1 MPLYVQNGNLL
12 NKTGTL
18 GTSVGCC
25 CDPPVPPPPQELC
38 CCLTSSVTKVDSAE
52 ECDGTTSP
60 VASPVVDLEDITIVV
75 DWDGLT
81 VVLDFPNF
89 SESASEAVDFSCQKP
104 NEAEAFD
111 ATERSFQANFF
122 PQDDFS
128 QECRS
133 FSSNITAFISGTFPS
148 NNFPAV
154 AQSSTIG
161 PYVGECKLL
170 APADENDT
178 SCEFGQSGFW
188 CPDNPYAN
196 SVTVE
201 MIIAP

>member
-25 CDPPVPPPPQELC
+25 CDPPVPPPTELC
-38 CCLTSSVTKVDSAE
+38 CCGESSVTKVNSAE

-60 VASPVVDLEDITIVV
+60 VANPVVDLEDITIVV
-75 DWDGLT
+75 DWDGLS
-81 VVLDFPNF
+81 VVLSFPNF
-89 SESASEAVDFSCQKP
+89 SESASEAVEFSCQVP
-104 NEAEAFD
+104 NVAEAFN
-111 ATERSFQANFF
+111 ATERNFIANFF
-122 PQDDFS
+122 PQNDVFG
-128 QECRS
+128 QCRW
-133 FSSNITAFISGTFPS
+133 FSSNITAFMFGKFPS
-148 NNFPAV
+148 NNFDALS
-154 AQSSTIG
+154 QSSTIG

-170 APADENDT
+170 APVDENDT
-178 SCEFGQSGFW
+178 SCEFGQNGFW

>member
-12 NKTGTL
+12 NKNATL
-18 GTSVGCC
+18 GTSVECC
-25 CDPPVPPPPQELC
+25 CDPPVPPPPTELC
-38 CCLTSSVTKVDSAE
+38 CCEASSVTKVDSAE

-60 VASPVVDLEDITIVV
+60 VANPVVDLEDITIVV

-81 VVLDFPNF
+81 VTLSFPNF

-104 NEAEAFD
+104 GEPEAFN
-111 ATERSFQANFF
+111 ATERNFTANFF
-122 PQDDFS
+122 PQNDIFG
-128 QECRS
+128 QCRW
-133 FSSNITAFISGTFPS
+133 FSSNITAFFVGKYPS
-148 NNFPAV
+148 NNFDAA
-154 AQSSTIG
+154 AQSSTLG

-170 APADENDT
+170 APVDESDT
-178 SCEFGQSGFW
+178 SCTFTANGFW
-188 CPDNPYAN
+188 CMGNPFSD

>member
-25 CDPPVPPPPQELC
+25 CNPQGPVC
-38 CCLTSSVTKVDSAE
+38 CCGTSSVTKVDSAE

-60 VASPVVDLEDITIVV
+60 VADPVVDLEDITIVV

-81 VVLDFPNF
+81 LVLTNPFTA
-89 SESASEAVDFSCQKP
+89 ESASEAVSFSCQKP
-104 NEAEAFD
+104 GEPEAFN
-111 ATERSFQANFF
+111 ATERSLTANFT
-122 PQDDFS
+122 PQNNVFG
-128 QECRS
+128 ECRW
-133 FSSNITAFISGTFPS
+133 FSSNITAFFIGKYPS
-148 NNFPAV
+148 NNFDAL
-154 AQSSTIG
+154 AQSAQLS

-170 APADENDT
+170 APVDVSDT
-178 SCEFGQSGFW
+178 SCTFTASAFW
-188 CPDNPYAN
+188 CMGNPF
-196 SVTVE
+196 SDSITVE